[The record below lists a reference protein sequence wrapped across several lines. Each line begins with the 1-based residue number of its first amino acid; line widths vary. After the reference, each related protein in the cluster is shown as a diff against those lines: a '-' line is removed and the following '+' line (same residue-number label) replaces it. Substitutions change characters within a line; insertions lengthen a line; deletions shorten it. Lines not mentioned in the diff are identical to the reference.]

1 MSEKA
6 GKAKDKAFYA
16 LGNLSTVMGRTTHKL
31 MAKMGNFSVFCG
43 FFLTVSCVIGKAEVT
58 QDMPYNT
65 QRDGNVMASKK
76 LKQLATHVEKLG
88 ELLHTMMV
96 VQGIVFR
103 VVF

>member
-1 MSEKA
+1 MS
-6 GKAKDKAFYA
+6 
-16 LGNLSTVMGRTTHKL
+16 
-31 MAKMGNFSVFCG
+31 
-43 FFLTVSCVIGKAEVT
+43 
-58 QDMPYNT
+58 YNT